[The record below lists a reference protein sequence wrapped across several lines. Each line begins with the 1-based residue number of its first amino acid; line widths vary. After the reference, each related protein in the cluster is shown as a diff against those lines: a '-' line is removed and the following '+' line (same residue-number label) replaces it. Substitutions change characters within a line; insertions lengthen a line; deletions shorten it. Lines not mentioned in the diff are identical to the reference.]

1 VADQQT
7 SARFAEARA
16 AIDRGEE
23 VRFGKALIVDQEK
36 VSTRKLFGGY
46 KSCPLNEIEKVGVE
60 NGFLR
65 IRQRGKLL
73 GFGGGSIGSIPNV
86 FLLLRLLDSLLG
98 RATIPHDRQFA
109 AQRSVG

>member
-1 VADQQT
+1 MD
-7 SARFAEARA
+7 
-16 AIDRGEE
+16 G
-23 VRFGKALIVDQEK
+23 EK

-46 KSCPLNEIEKVGVE
+46 KSCPLREIEKVGVE

-98 RATIPHDRQFA
+98 RATAIPHDRQFA
-109 AQRSVG
+109 SQRSVG